1 MLYQETNAM
10 TFLNMFICGL
20 LPLCHYGTLH
30 HIARICWQI
39 CDFKSDFKARVF
51 TRSKM
56 KK

>member
-1 MLYQETNAM
+1 M